1 MWIAVFWC
9 ENIEFCVF
17 WCQKIWCQLKM
28 VLVSTK
34 RQISRVRPRVRAGR
48 AVVRAASGLEV
59 GPRRGHRLLV
69 SRYMWSRVK
78 GDTKEWWIGS
88 KKGGMLQLSEA
99 WHWSPLFISTAL
111 HLPRSA
117 NTEQANRG
125 LQRAIILIV
134 KRERTQIIRISQ
146 NNFLFSR
153 SQRNWQIFKKTFK
166 CTCLYNIVNK
176 TSFDKFALLLYKLS
190 VKKARHLFD
199 STFIASLSFA
209 KKTFGQNSKTRQ
221 Q

>member
-1 MWIAVFWC
+1 MTQC
-9 ENIEFCVF
+9 
-17 WCQKIWCQLKM
+17 
-28 VLVSTK
+28 
-34 RQISRVRPRVRAGR
+34 
-48 AVVRAASGLEV
+48 
-59 GPRRGHRLLV
+59 
-69 SRYMWSRVK
+69 K
-78 GDTKEWWIGS
+78 GWHKGWIGS
-88 KKGGMLQLSEA
+88 KKGEMLQLSEA

-153 SQRNWQIFKKTFK
+153 SQRNWQIFKQTFK

-209 KKTFGQNSKTRQ
+209 KKTFGKNSKTTNERTNEQ
-221 Q
+221 TVKIELLSQWKLEAEFRNNPVFFCRRLDTTR